1 MATRLK
7 KGDTV
12 KIIAG
17 AHKGKTG
24 KIVAIEPKN
33 GLVKVEGI
41 NSVKRAVKPS
51 MIHPQG
57 GIKELHKG
65 LDISKV
71 AIVHPTKKDTVS
83 KVGYKVAKDG
93 TKTRVYKQASNK
105 EIA

>member
-41 NSVKRAVKPS
+41 N
-51 MIHPQG
+51 
-57 GIKELHKG
+57 
-65 LDISKV
+65 
-71 AIVHPTKKDTVS
+71 TVLS
-83 KVGYKVAKDG
+83 
-93 TKTRVYKQASNK
+93 
-105 EIA
+105 